1 MSSKVQAL
9 NRGAREMFSSG
20 VMRSEKAKEGRERL
34 RLIMKESGVTMS
46 EVAERIGISR
56 QAMYKRMSGNMSLE
70 SFCEIADVLGYEVEL
85 RKK

>member
-1 MSSKVQAL
+1 
-9 NRGAREMFSSG
+9 
-20 VMRSEKAKEGRERL
+20 
-34 RLIMKESGVTMS
+34 MKESGVTMS
-46 EVAERIGISR
+46 EVAGKIGISR